1 MNLISKKMD
10 KALIIKEIKKH
21 LNIEK
26 DKDFADFLGVKQ
38 NTLSTWKSRNTLD
51 YEKIIS
57 KCDFLNAN
65 WLITGQGNMIV
76 NKENTNIYKLR
87 SDDSIQSQS
96 IPLYNLEATAGV
108 VSLFNDSKDVE
119 PIDYLTIPNLPKCD
133 GALFVTGDSMYPLL
147 KSGDIIAYKQI
158 NDFENEIF
166 WGEMYLV
173 SIEVA
178 GDTYT
183 MVKYVQKSDEGKEY
197 IKLVSQNNHHQ
208 PKDIHLSKLR
218 AMALVKASVR
228 YNFMK

>member
-1 MNLISKKMD
+1 MIVRNIGEYLKTKGITPSSCEQKIGVSNGTLSKP
-10 KALIIKEIKKH
+10 L
-21 LNIEK
+21 
-26 DKDFADFLGVKQ
+26 KQ
-38 NTLSTWKSRNTLD
+38 NTTIKTNTL
-51 YEKIIS
+51 EK
-57 KCDFLNAN
+57 FLNSYTDIN
-65 WLITGQGNMIV
+65 PTWLFTGKGDMLIKSEEETKV
-76 NKENTNIYKLR
+76 YSLRTDHNIN
-87 SDDSIQSQS
+87 DQS

-108 VSLFNDSKDVE
+108 VSLFNDSNDVE
-119 PIDYLTIPNLPKCD
+119 PIDYLQIPNLPKCD

-147 KSGDIIAYKQI
+147 KSGDIVAYKQI
-158 NDFENEIF
+158 NDFKNEIF

-173 SIEVA
+173 SVEVA

-183 MVKYVQKSDEGKEY
+183 MVKYVQKSEEGKDF

>member
-1 MNLISKKMD
+1 MKAIHRVYQYIDHINTKPSKFEVMTGLSNGYLGKQKKREASLGEDILI
-10 KALIIKEIKKH
+10 
-21 LNIEK
+21 
-26 DKDFADFLGVKQ
+26 
-38 NTLSTWKSRNTLD
+38 
-51 YEKIIS
+51 KIIEN
-57 KCDFLNAN
+57 CPEINPN
-65 WLITGQGNMIV
+65 WLLTGNGQMLMKTEEETKIYSLRTDHNI
-76 NKENTNIYKLR
+76 NK
-87 SDDSIQSQS
+87 QA

-108 VSLFNDSKDVE
+108 VSLFNDSSNIE
-119 PIDYLTIPNLPKCD
+119 PIDYLKIPNLPKCD

-147 KSGDIIAYKQI
+147 KSGDIVAYKQI
-158 NDFENEIF
+158 HDFKNEVF

-183 MVKYVQKSDEGKEY
+183 MVKYVQKSEEGKEF

-208 PKDIHLSKLR
+208 PKNIHLSKVK

>member
-1 MNLISKKMD
+1 MSIGLR
-10 KALIIKEIKKH
+10 IKELRIKKNISIRD
-21 LNIEK
+21 LSKEIGIDPSQFSKIEK
-26 DKDFADFLGVKQ
+26 DKLKLTIPRVVELSSFFNVSTDYLLTGKSY
-38 NTLSTWKSRNTLD
+38 NTE
-51 YEKIIS
+51 EKP
-57 KCDFLNAN
+57 
-65 WLITGQGNMIV
+65 
-76 NKENTNIYKLR
+76 NIYSLKT
-87 SDDSIQSQS
+87 DNNIPDQS

-108 VSLFNDSKDVE
+108 VSLFNDSNDVE
-119 PIDYLTIPNLPKCD
+119 PIDYLSIPNLPKCD

-147 KSGDIIAYKQI
+147 KSGDIVAYKQI

-173 SIEVA
+173 SVEVA

-183 MVKYVQKSDEGKEY
+183 MVKYVQKSEEGKEY